1 MTGLKVLIVE
11 GDAERV
17 RHWHAVLEFLGYE
30 PVVLPPDAGVGWTPP
45 PQHGWVAVLVGQVS
59 AGDLLAASLLK
70 LRQQCGDLPWVIV
83 DISGC
88 LSPPVAAAVQAG
100 HTHWQI
106 DFPLGYKRLA
116 DVLRRAQL
124 HLTQSRIALS
134 PTLAYG
140 PGGRSPAIAR
150 VRRMIERV
158 APFDSTVLVLGESGT
173 GKERVARHVHELSTR
188 MRKPFVPVNCGAIPV
203 DLLESELFGHE
214 KGAFTGAVTARIGR
228 FEHAEGGTLF
238 LDEIG
243 DMSLPMQVK
252 LLRVLQERTYER
264 VGSNAPRECNVRIVA
279 ATHRNLEQMIEQGR
293 FREDLYYRLNVFP
306 IEVPPLRERAED
318 IPELIDALA
327 IDVERARGT
336 QVTLSPATVQAL
348 AALPWPGNVR
358 ELANLIERL
367 AILVPDRPVE
377 RSDLPARYSSV
388 PVTGHARVEFPS
400 EGLDL
405 KDHLAGI
412 EVRIIRSAMDEAN
425 GTIAKAA
432 RLLRLQRTTLVEK
445 LRKYQIATDLA
456 SCDVVGP
463 TVSEI

>member
-1 MTGLKVLIVE
+1 MPRLAGNAGTVLI
-11 GDAERV
+11 
-17 RHWHAVLEFLGYE
+17 
-30 PVVLPPDAGVGWTPP
+30 T
-45 PQHGWVAVLVGQVS
+45 
-59 AGDLLAASLLK
+59 
-70 LRQQCGDLPWVIV
+70 
-83 DISGC
+83 
-88 LSPPVAAAVQAG
+88 
-100 HTHWQI
+100 
-106 DFPLGYKRLA
+106 
-116 DVLRRAQL
+116 
-124 HLTQSRIALS
+124 
-134 PTLAYG
+134 
-140 PGGRSPAIAR
+140 
-150 VRRMIERV
+150 
-158 APFDSTVLVLGESGT
+158 GESGV
-173 GKERVARHVHELSTR
+173 GKEKVARALHHARDPEGKR
-188 MRKPFVPVNCGAIPV
+188 PFIAVNCGAITES
-203 DLLESELFGHE
+203 LIESELFGYE
-214 KGAFTGAVTARIGR
+214 KGAFTGAAKERKGV
-228 FEHAEGGTLF
+228 FEQADGGTLF

-243 DMSLPMQVK
+243 EMPLPMQVR
-252 LLRVLQERTYER
+252 LLRAIQERTIVR
-264 VGSNAPRECNVRIVA
+264 VGGERTITVA
-279 ATHRNLEQMIEQGR
+279 IKLVCATNQDLRSMVEQGR